1 MARHALQKETGA
13 VGAKILYSDCTIH
26 HGGIVLG
33 VNGLI
38 GFAHR
43 QVLSEA
49 AGNLNRLVV
58 INNFSAVSGACLAVR
73 KGVFDSL
80 GGFDAQN
87 LPNGLFDVD
96 FCLRLGEKGYRIV
109 WTPYAVMLKDDETV
123 TERTIRR
130 GNGPEVEFFKRRW
143 HHLIEN
149 DPYYNPNLTRTA
161 EDFSL
166 RLS

>member
-1 MARHALQKETGA
+1 
-13 VGAKILYSDCTIH
+13 
-26 HGGIVLG
+26 
-33 VNGLI
+33 
-38 GFAHR
+38 
-43 QVLSEA
+43 
-49 AGNLNRLVV
+49 VV

-73 KGVFDSL
+73 KSVFDTL